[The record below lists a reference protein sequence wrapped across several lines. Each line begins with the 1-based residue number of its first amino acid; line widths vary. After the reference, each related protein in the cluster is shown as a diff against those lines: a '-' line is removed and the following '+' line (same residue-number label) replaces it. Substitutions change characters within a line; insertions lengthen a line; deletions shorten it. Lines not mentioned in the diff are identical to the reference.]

1 MIIFIPIIFRNIKIM
16 YRLFFLLFLV
26 NCSFAQITNY
36 VNPFIGTLNGGNTFP
51 GAVVPWGMVSL
62 SPQNCFGCPS
72 GYLYG
77 EKYFYGLGHT
87 HLSGTG
93 CADLGGIIF
102 TVTTGSVK
110 TNPEQYRQSYSN
122 EIAEPGFYKVT
133 LDSGNITLEGTVTTR
148 SSFIKIISQ
157 KDQKINILTDAGR
170 SLSITGGG
178 EVRILS
184 DSAQE
189 GFNISGGFCGE
200 ENRQKVYF
208 FSLLS
213 KPCVENGTWINNKI
227 GSAKETAV
235 VDSSI
240 GSWQV
245 ISLSKGQEVY
255 IKTGISYTSTTNAKL
270 NLESEI
276 PGWDFEKIKREAR
289 KSWEDVL
296 SRIKIEDSSDS
307 NKVIFYTALYHSLIH
322 PNIISDVNGDYPL
335 MGRKGTGNYKNR
347 NRYSVFSLWDTYR
360 TLHPFLTLVYPE
372 RESEIVRTM
381 LDMAKENG
389 YLPKWELAGNETY
402 MMVGAPA
409 DIVIADTYLK
419 GVKDFNADTALFYMM
434 KPALLRD
441 KEKAPPVRAGY
452 HEQLQYG
459 YIPFEQDWSEDWW
472 VWGPVS
478 TALEYC
484 FSDFALAG
492 LSRALNN
499 SSEYNLF
506 SKRSLFYKNLF
517 DDSTQFFRPRS
528 KKGNFITPFDSL
540 ANEGSGDWAG
550 SGGPGYVEGNARD
563 YAFYIPFDV
572 QGMIKLYGGESGFF
586 NKINFYFD
594 QNLFSLN
601 NEPEMFY
608 PYLFTYISGKES
620 KTRQLISSIIEK
632 SFSTGADGLPGNDDC
647 GAMSAWYLFSS
658 MGFYPVCLASDEYR
672 LGISEF
678 DRVEIKLNQ
687 KYYAGEKII
696 IETDNN
702 PANTGKIILNG
713 LKLNDFKVSHT
724 KLVSGA
730 YIIFNK

>member
-1 MIIFIPIIFRNIKIM
+1 M
-16 YRLFFLLFLV
+16 V
-26 NCSFAQITNY
+26 NCSFAQLTDY
-36 VNPFIGTLNGGNTFP
+36 VNPFIGTSNGGNTFP
-51 GAVVPWGMVSL
+51 GAVLPWGMVSL

-102 TVTTGSVK
+102 TITSGSVK
-110 TNPEQYRQSYSN
+110 TGPEQYRQAYSN
-122 EIAEPGFYKVT
+122 EMAEPGFYSVT
-133 LDSGNITLEGTVTTR
+133 LDSGNIVLEGTVTTR
-148 SSFIKIISQ
+148 SSFIKIISNR
-157 KDQKINILTDAGR
+157 DQKINILTDAGR
-170 SLSITGGG
+170 SLAITGGG
-178 EVRILS
+178 EVRILT
-184 DSAQE
+184 DSSQE

-208 FSLLS
+208 YSVLS
-213 KPCVENGTWINNKI
+213 KPSVENGTWKNDRVSN
-227 GSAKETAV
+227 SKETTSI
-235 VDSSI
+235 DSSI
-240 GSWQV
+240 GTWQV
-245 ISLSKGQEVY
+245 INLSKGEELL
-255 IKTGISYTSTTNAKL
+255 IKTGISYTGTANAKL

-276 PGWDFEKIKREAR
+276 PGWDFNKIRSEAR

-296 SRIKIEDSSDS
+296 SRIIIRDRSDS

-335 MGRKGTGNYKNR
+335 MNRTGTGNYKDR

-372 RESEIVRTM
+372 RESEIVKTM

-409 DIVIADTYLK
+409 DIVIADTYIK
-419 GVKDFNADTALFYMM
+419 GVTDFNADTALFYMM
-434 KPALLRD
+434 KPAILKD

-452 HEQLQYG
+452 HELLQYG
-459 YIPFEQDWSEDWW
+459 YIPSEQDRNEDWW

-478 TALEYC
+478 TTLEYC
-484 FSDFALAG
+484 FSDFAIAG
-492 LSRALNN
+492 LSRALNDDPD
-499 SSEYNLF
+499 YKIF

-540 ANEGSGDWAG
+540 ALEGSGDWAG

-572 QGMIKLYGGESGFF
+572 EGLIRLYGGESGFF
-586 NKINFYFD
+586 KKLKFYFD
-594 QNLFSLN
+594 KNLFSLN

-620 KTRQLISSIIEK
+620 KTGELVSSIIKK
-632 SFSTGADGLPGNDDC
+632 SFNTGAGGLPGNDDC

-658 MGFYPVCLASDEYR
+658 MGFYPVCPASDEYR
-672 LGISEF
+672 LGISAF
-678 DRVEIKLNQ
+678 DRIEIKLNQ
-687 KYYAGEKII
+687 KYYPGEKII
-696 IETDNN
+696 IEKEYK
-702 PANTGKIILNG
+702 PENTGGILLNG
-713 LKLNDFKVSHT
+713 VRLKDFKISHT
-724 KLVSGA
+724 KLISGA
-730 YIIFNK
+730 VIIFY